1 MLYTFYCSDK
11 PEATGIRTANRESHL
26 AFLSELGDRLF
37 AAGPLLSEDGS
48 AMVGSL
54 IIVDCEHMDGARA
67 LAARDPYAKAGLFS
81 SVAIKPWRKV
91 LPKS

>member
-1 MLYTFYCSDK
+1 LVYGANL
-11 PEATGIRTANRESHL
+11 EAHM
-26 AFLSELGDRLF
+26 AFLKELGDRLF
-37 AAGPLLSEDGS
+37 LAGPLLSEDGS

-54 IIVDCEHMDGARA
+54 IIVDCEDMVAARMM
-67 LAARDPYAKAGLFS
+67 AARDPYAKAGLFS

>member
-1 MLYTFYCSDK
+1 MLYTFYCTDK
-11 PEATGIRTANRESHL
+11 PEAVGVRAAHRETHL

-37 AAGPLLSEDGS
+37 LAGPLLGEDGS
-48 AMVGSL
+48 TMVGSL
-54 IIVDCEHMDGARA
+54 IIVDCPDVAAAHA